1 MSTNTPTVATPYAQA
16 LQDTVDDFGRCTVPW
31 GVCPEH
37 GATVLSRGPAS
48 SWCTDLA
55 CLNVWSY
62 DRLDTPCAEPATR
75 TVRADNGDQ
84 YVVCDGHAMDAS
96 PRITGGRVLAGL
108 PADSGQRHGPT

>member
-1 MSTNTPTVATPYAQA
+1 VGKNRPVTTDPALAALYAKA
-16 LQDTVDDFGRCTVPW
+16 LQDTVDDPGRCTVPW

-37 GATVLSRGPAS
+37 GGTVLSRGAAS

-62 DRLDTPCAEPATR
+62 DRLDTPCAEPATH

-84 YVVCDGHAMDAS
+84 YVVGDGHAMVA
-96 PRITGGRVLAGL
+96 RIQITDGRVLPGL
-108 PADSGQRHGPT
+108 PA